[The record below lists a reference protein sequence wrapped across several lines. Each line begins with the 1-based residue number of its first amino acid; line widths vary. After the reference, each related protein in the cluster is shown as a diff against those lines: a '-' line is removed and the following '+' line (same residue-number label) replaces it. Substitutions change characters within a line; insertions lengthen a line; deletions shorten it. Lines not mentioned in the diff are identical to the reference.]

1 MRVRIPLI
9 IEESLIKEIDEIA
22 GEKHRRAAT
31 IETALREYIAR
42 QARKAKANPESEAA
56 SPAPVRG
63 TARSS
68 AVSAAKSAARA
79 NAAPPAKATA
89 RAKR

>member
-31 IETALREYIAR
+31 IETALREFIAR
-42 QARKAKANPESEAA
+42 QTRKAKKTQEPEK
-56 SPAPVRG
+56 
-63 TARSS
+63 
-68 AVSAAKSAARA
+68 AAKSVMPSKP
-79 NAAPPAKATA
+79 APASKAVA

>member
-1 MRVRIPLI
+1 MRIRIPLI
-9 IEESLIKEIDEIA
+9 IEESLIKQIDEIA

-42 QARKAKANPESEAA
+42 QARKAKAAPAPEPEPAA
-56 SPAPVRG
+56 KGPVRG
-63 TARSS
+63 A
-68 AVSAAKSAARA
+68 AASAAKSAARS
-79 NAAPPAKATA
+79 NSAPAVA

>member
-1 MRVRIPLI
+1 MRIRIPLI
-9 IEESLIKEIDEIA
+9 IEESLIKQIDEIA

-42 QARKAKANPESEAA
+42 QARKAKAAPAPEPEPAVKA
-56 SPAPVRG
+56 APVRG
-63 TARSS
+63 A
-68 AVSAAKSAARA
+68 AASAAKSAARSNSA
-79 NAAPPAKATA
+79 PAAKSVV